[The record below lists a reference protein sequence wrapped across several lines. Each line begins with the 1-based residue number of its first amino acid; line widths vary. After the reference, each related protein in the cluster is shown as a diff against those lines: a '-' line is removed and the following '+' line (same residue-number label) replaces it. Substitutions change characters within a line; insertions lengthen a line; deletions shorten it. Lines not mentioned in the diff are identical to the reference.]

1 METVSDMIAGFLAGL
16 TPGTRAG
23 YRSVVS
29 RWLRWCADNGID
41 MLRAKRTHTACFGQK
56 KPSLLAGE
64 VRAIRMTVQFRP
76 THMLARIAV
85 DIPLLAEIAV
95 EAANDAQIPAHRVF
109 RRWPH
114 AAVIGGE
121 HLDMGALRP
130 QHVEAV
136 EAALDA
142 VDGIEEV
149 QGNPPDHVDLLYY
162 RSQEHYDRYG
172 RDKGDYAIVN
182 ARSREIAAILESQG
196 IEARFRYPEDDEAGF
211 QRLANTR

>member
-1 METVSDMIAGFLAGL
+1 MSRHFYAVYWPYGVNTFNFDHEPIGTVIPFDTVKRWEKPGEAEPPADVQAWLESML
-16 TPGTRAG
+16 T
-23 YRSVVS
+23 
-29 RWLRWCADNGID
+29 
-41 MLRAKRTHTACFGQK
+41 
-56 KPSLLAGE
+56 
-64 VRAIRMTVQFRP
+64 
-76 THMLARIAV
+76 
-85 DIPLLAEIAV
+85 
-95 EAANDAQIPAHRVF
+95 
-109 RRWPH
+109 
-114 AAVIGGE
+114 
-121 HLDMGALRP
+121 

-182 ARSREIAAILESQG
+182 ARSREIAAILETQG